1 MNHPNNNAPTTTPH
15 RHPFFL
21 RDDLEPWQHPPFYEP
36 HLVLE
41 TWRQR
46 WQQGKALRLKT
57 LRQAHSG
64 WKAAPNRPDPVNFIL
79 STNQSRQAHL
89 IPIRMGRMSASP
101 FTFMRGAAAIMAWD
115 LAHTSTSGIQV
126 LVDGD
131 AHLNN
136 FGLYGTPQRTV
147 VFDLDDFDEVTY
159 GSWEW
164 DLKRLAASV
173 NVAGREQGL
182 DKGDRQ
188 EAVMACVA
196 GYREN
201 AAHLKRLRVLE
212 VWYLH
217 HYPGKTTPVFKPNKK
232 TKKIL
237 KKAVAKAQESTNVNL
252 LDKLAHRTVE
262 GTWQFSDNPPI
273 LKRTDE
279 ATAQKV
285 ISSLIPYAE
294 TLSPE
299 RRFMFQRYRVVD
311 VAHRVV
317 GVSSVGLRAYLVM
330 LFGNDDSDPLFLQ
343 VKEAIAPSFGPYT
356 PPLPPAA
363 SHQGRRVVLGQRV
376 LQAATDVLLGWT
388 SIDGTPYYVR
398 QMKNMKGSIP
408 LEWLNDSAF
417 IMYARACGILLARA
431 HARSGDIA
439 KIAGYCGHS
448 ATLDEAIADFAEAY
462 GDQNQQDWEAFV
474 KAISE
479 GKIPVEISI

>member
-1 MNHPNNNAPTTTPH
+1 MNYSNNNTPATTSH
-15 RHPFFL
+15 RHPFFV
-21 RDDLEPWQHPPFYEP
+21 REDLEPWQHPPFYNP
-36 HLVLE
+36 HLSLE
-41 TWRQR
+41 TWQQR
-46 WQQGKALRLKT
+46 RKQGKALRLKT
-57 LRQAHSG
+57 PRQVHRD
-64 WKAAPNRPDPVNFIL
+64 WKAALNRPNPVDLIIA
-79 STNQSRQAHL
+79 SNQGRQAHL
-89 IPIRMGRMSASP
+89 VPIRMGRMSASP
-101 FTFMRGAAAIMAWD
+101 FTFLRGSASLMAWD
-115 LAHTSTSGIQV
+115 LAHTPVSGIQV
-126 LVDGD
+126 LIDGD

-173 NVAGREQGL
+173 NVAGREYGL
-182 DKGDRQ
+182 EKSDRT

-201 AAHLKRLRVLE
+201 AAHLKQLRILE

-232 TKKIL
+232 TQKIL
-237 KKAVAKAQESTNVNL
+237 KKAVTKAQESTNLNL
-252 LDKLAHRTVE
+252 LKKLAHRTVE
-262 GTWQFSDNPPI
+262 GTWQFTDNPPI
-273 LKRTDE
+273 LKRTDD

-285 ISSLIPYAE
+285 IHSLISYAE

-299 RRFMFQRYRVVD
+299 RRYMFQRYRVVD

-317 GVSSVGLRAYLVM
+317 GVGSVGLQAYLVM
-330 LFGNDDSDPLFLQ
+330 LLGNDDHDPLFLQ
-343 VKEAIAPSFGPYT
+343 VKEATAPSFAPYT

-363 SHQGRRVVLGQRV
+363 AHQGRRVVLGQRV

-388 SIDGTPYYVR
+388 SIDGTPFYVR

-408 LEWLNDSAF
+408 LEWLNRSAF
-417 IMYARACGILLARA
+417 VMYARACGILLARA

-448 ATLDEAIADFAEAY
+448 AVLDEAIADFAEVY
-462 GDQNQQDWEAFV
+462 GDQNQRDWEALV
-474 KAISE
+474 KAIND
-479 GKIPVEISI
+479 GKIPVEIGI